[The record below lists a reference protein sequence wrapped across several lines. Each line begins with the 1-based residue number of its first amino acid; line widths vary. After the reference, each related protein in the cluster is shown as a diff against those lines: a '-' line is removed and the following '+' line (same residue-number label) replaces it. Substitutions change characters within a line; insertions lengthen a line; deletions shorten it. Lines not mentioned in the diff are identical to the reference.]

1 MSEPSYFQA
10 FRELSKSDVTMQDLA
25 DLEQELY
32 GTAEHAPSDRAVAIL
47 LGAFAETALERYLRS
62 HIGQDLDADEQRSLS
77 GYDGPLAGFK
87 AKIERGYSF
96 GLFGDVTKNDL
107 EIIRVVRNG
116 FAHCRKNLKF
126 TTRETAEMCAHLQ
139 WPDRGDAELPMG
151 SGPDGEAWGIAGDT
165 EGPSARYRISV
176 HTIAAKMF
184 KAREMQQT
192 AIPFAGTA
200 ATSVSIP

>member
-1 MSEPSYFQA
+1 MTEPSYFQA
-10 FRELSKSDVTMQDLA
+10 FRELYKSDVTIQDLA

-47 LGAFAETALERYLRS
+47 LGAFAETALERYLRFWK
-62 HIGQDLDADEQRSLS
+62 GQDLSADEQRSLF

-87 AKIERGYSF
+87 AKVERGYSF

-126 TTRETAEMCAHLQ
+126 ATPETAEMCAHLQ
-139 WPDRGDAELPMG
+139 WPDRSDAELPMG

-192 AIPFAGTA
+192 AIPLAGTA
-200 ATSVSIP
+200 ATTAAIP